1 MSEFHCLELEIE
13 ISFLA
18 CFRNIAKMEW
28 FSNTVLLRSPENRSH
43 KVVGNAVKALV
54 KESSSLFRKYPA

>member
-1 MSEFHCLELEIE
+1 MSEFHCLEIE
-13 ISFLA
+13 ISLLA
-18 CFRNIAKMEW
+18 FAILQKWSDFQTLCF
-28 FSNTVLLRSPENRSH
+28 LRSPENRSH